1 MQTEPTNANE
11 HPRCLIFMLC
21 TRTAGAVLV
30 AGAALESAGA
40 EAEAAEA
47 EAEAAE
53 AEAEAEGVR
62 CSSGSNSST
71 ARAIRARSVSLYLPL
86 VDQPPENIY
95 SCSSIV
101 LPFFFGGVLERGQSA
116 SPITKHRRNQY

>member
-1 MQTEPTNANE
+1 MRTEPTNANE

-40 EAEAAEA
+40 EAEA
-47 EAEAAE
+47 